1 MYCRGNKL
9 LDYGIS
15 TATSSNPRRRNKVKR
30 RKAYYSRQ
38 RRTDIAVSL
47 IKIFKFFAH
56 KYFGWLSTKKSSF
69 YFNQNLR
76 IIHLSMQYRHV
87 KGCEGATL
95 PFSELE
101 TKLNYNLSDE
111 KMLMLISN
119 NKKPVNQV
127 RISIQDIK

>member
-56 KYFGWLSTKKSSF
+56 KYFISDDLVQKNHRFISTKT
-69 YFNQNLR
+69 Y
-76 IIHLSMQYRHV
+76 
-87 KGCEGATL
+87 
-95 PFSELE
+95 EL
-101 TKLNYNLSDE
+101 Y
-111 KMLMLISN
+111 I
-119 NKKPVNQV
+119 
-127 RISIQDIK
+127 